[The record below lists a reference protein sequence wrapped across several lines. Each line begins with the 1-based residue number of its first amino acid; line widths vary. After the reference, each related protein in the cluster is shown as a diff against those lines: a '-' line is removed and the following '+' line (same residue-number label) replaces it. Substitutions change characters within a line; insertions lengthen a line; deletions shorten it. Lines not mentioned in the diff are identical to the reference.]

1 MDLTG
6 KTVVVTGTFS
16 KPRGEIEAKLA
27 ALGAKVTGSVSKNTN
42 YLFAGADAG
51 SKLAKAGQLGV
62 KVLTEDDLNKLGP
75 AEAEAEAEAEAAAAA
90 PASAPVAKKAKA
102 AAPPPASA
110 AKTVPS
116 MAGKV
121 VVVTGKF
128 VKLSRKDIEGIL
140 TASGATVG
148 GSVTKKTDLV
158 IVGTDAGSKLAA
170 ATALGLK
177 ILSEDDFMALLGEKL
192 EAAPTLEGPLG
203 DYVARFNKI
212 CDELMK
218 HPDVI
223 VLNRHVNKGVSDSII
238 AMVEKEIGAKL
249 SPAIT
254 NLYRQADGLSLRWIA
269 KSSLGPR
276 EIEESR
282 LKFERGHREYPSD
295 AGLESGCI
303 CLLPLAKVFL
313 PSHQNWD
320 GIFVFDFMKGRTG
333 SWNGK
338 DYDAY
343 ELGMKTRVFDYRN
356 FYRMPALVL
365 VENPG
370 DPALAMGDDHGACFD
385 SIGGNFES
393 YMESRIACY
402 FATYGSTTEKKPTL
416 DQVIVASRNP

>member
-1 MDLTG
+1 MNLTG

-16 KPRGEIEAKLA
+16 KPRSEIEARIT
-27 ALGAKVTGSVSKNTN
+27 ALGAKVTGSVSKNTDF
-42 YLFAGADAG
+42 LFAGADAG
-51 SKLAKAGQLGV
+51 SKLAKANQLGV
-62 KVLTEDDLNKLGP
+62 VVLTEAYLDEISQGAP
-75 AEAEAEAEAEAAAAA
+75 VAAAA
-90 PASAPVAKKAKA
+90 PAPTPKKAAKSA
-102 AAPPPASA
+102 PASA

-116 MAGKV
+116 VAGKV

-158 IVGTDAGSKLAA
+158 IVGADAGSKLAA

-203 DYVARFNKI
+203 DYLARFNKV

-218 HPDVI
+218 HPDVM
-223 VLNRHVNKGVSDSII
+223 VLNRHVNAGVTDADIEQ
-238 AMVEKEIGAKL
+238 VEKAIGAKL

-269 KSSLGPR
+269 KSSIGPR
-276 EIEESR
+276 GLDESR
-282 LKFERGHREYPSD
+282 LKFQRGHREYASD
-295 AGLESGCI
+295 NGAESGCI
-303 CLLPLAKVFL
+303 CLLPLKKVFL
-313 PSHQNWD
+313 NAYQDWD
-320 GIFVFDFMKGRTG
+320 GIFVFDFMKTSTK

-338 DYDAY
+338 DYNAH
-343 ELGMKTRVFDYRN
+343 ELALKTRVFDYRN
-356 FYRMPALVL
+356 FFRMPALVL

-370 DPALAMGDDHGACFD
+370 DPSLAMGDDHGACFD
-385 SIGGNFES
+385 PISGNFES

-402 FATYGSTTEKKPTL
+402 FATYGSTGEKKPSL
-416 DQVIVASRNP
+416 DQVIVASRAA